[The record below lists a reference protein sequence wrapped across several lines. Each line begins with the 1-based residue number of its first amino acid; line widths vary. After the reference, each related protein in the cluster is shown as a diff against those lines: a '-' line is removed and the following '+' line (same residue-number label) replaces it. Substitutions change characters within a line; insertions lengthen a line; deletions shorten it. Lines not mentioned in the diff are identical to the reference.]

1 MPSKLNDT
9 KRTILAG
16 AASRTDLKVLPV
28 PETIKV
34 SEAMVDKMLSE
45 LLGAGL
51 VAETAALDHD
61 VVWREADDVGRLTL
75 IATDSGLTAIGI
87 EPGIALTEPTAMAA
101 PSTASKQDAVV
112 NLLRRQQGA
121 SIEEMMAA
129 TGWQSH
135 SVRGFMS
142 GTLKKKLGLDLIS
155 EKDAA
160 GVRRYHVAPLK
171 SVEA

>member
-1 MPSKLNDT
+1 MASKLNDT

-34 SEAMVDKMLSE
+34 SEAMVDKMLRE

-51 VAETAALDHD
+51 VVEAAALRHD

-75 IATDSGLTAIGI
+75 VVTDAGLAAIGV
-87 EPGIALTEPTAMAA
+87 EPGIAPTEPAPP

-112 NLLRRQQGA
+112 SLLRRQQGA

-142 GTLKKKLGLDLIS
+142 GTLKKKLELELIS

-160 GVRRYHVAPLK
+160 GVRRYYVAPIK
-171 SVEA
+171 SAEA

>member
-1 MPSKLNDT
+1 MASKLNDT

-34 SEAMVDKMLSE
+34 SEAMVDKMLRE

-51 VAETAALDHD
+51 VAEAAALGHD
-61 VVWREADDVGRLTL
+61 VVWREADDVSRLTL
-75 IATDSGLTAIGI
+75 VVTDAGLAAIGI
-87 EPGIALTEPTAMAA
+87 EPGIAPTESAGAA
-101 PSTASKQDAVV
+101 PPSTASKQDAVV
-112 NLLRRQQGA
+112 GLLRRQEGA

-129 TGWQSH
+129 TSWQSH

-142 GTLKKKLGLDLIS
+142 GTLKKKLGLELIS

-160 GVRRYHVAPLK
+160 GHRRYYVAPLK
-171 SVEA
+171 SVGA